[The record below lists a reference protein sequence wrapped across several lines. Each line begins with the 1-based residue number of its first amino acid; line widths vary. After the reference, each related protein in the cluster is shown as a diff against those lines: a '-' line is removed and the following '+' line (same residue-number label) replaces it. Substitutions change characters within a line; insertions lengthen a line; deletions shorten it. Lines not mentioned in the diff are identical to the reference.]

1 MRRKALLLI
10 FLLTMLI
17 AVACDVP
24 AQDSAYLA
32 MDPQQGWTYP
42 VKFSL
47 ESPSGEENSLF
58 LCVQLKYEKDC
69 EEAYEALPV
78 AVHMKNA
85 RNIIN
90 SDTVLVDFNSI
101 VGKSRRIDQG
111 YISFEK
117 VIRTSSQIKEFKQG
131 SRKLSVTLSP
141 VKNAD
146 GTYAPLNSK
155 VSALCLGF
163 RKL

>member
-1 MRRKALLLI
+1 MRRKVLLLI
-10 FLLTMLI
+10 FFFTMLMT
-17 AVACDVP
+17 VACSTAP
-24 AQDSAYLA
+24 DSAYLA

-47 ESPSGEENSLF
+47 ESPSGDENALF
-58 LCVQLKYEKDC
+58 LCVQFTYEKDY
-69 EEAYEALPV
+69 ARTNAPLQV

-141 VKNAD
+141 VKNSD

>member
-1 MRRKALLLI
+1 MRRKVLLLI
-10 FLLTMLI
+10 FFFTMLMT
-17 AVACDVP
+17 VACSTAP
-24 AQDSAYLA
+24 DSAYLA

-47 ESPSGEENSLF
+47 ESPSGDENALF
-58 LCVQLKYEKDC
+58 LCVQFTYEKDY
-69 EEAYEALPV
+69 ARTNAPLQV

>member
-1 MRRKALLLI
+1 MRRKVLLLI
-10 FLLTMLI
+10 FFFTMLMT
-17 AVACDVP
+17 VACSTAP
-24 AQDSAYLA
+24 DSAYLA

-47 ESPSGEENSLF
+47 ESPSGDENALF
-58 LCVQLKYEKDC
+58 LCVQFPYEKDY
-69 EEAYEALPV
+69 AQANASLPV
-78 AVHMKNA
+78 AVHIKNA
-85 RNIIN
+85 WNIIN

-101 VGKSRRIDQG
+101 VGKSRRIDHG
-111 YISFEK
+111 YISLEK
-117 VIRTSSQIKEFKQG
+117 IIRTSSQINGVKQG
-131 SRKLSVTLSP
+131 SRTLSVTLSP

>member
-1 MRRKALLLI
+1 MRRMSLLLK

-17 AVACDVP
+17 AYACSAP
-24 AQDSAYLA
+24 AQDSAYLV

-47 ESPSGEENSLF
+47 ESPSGYDNALF
-58 LCVQLKYEKDC
+58 LCVQFKYEKDFGK
-69 EEAYEALPV
+69 EYEVLPL
-78 AVHMKNA
+78 AVHIKNA

-101 VGKSRRIDQG
+101 VGQSRRIDHG

-117 VIRTSSQIKEFKQG
+117 IIRTSARVNELKQG
-131 SRKLSVTLSP
+131 SGNLSVTLSP
-141 VKNAD
+141 VRNAD
-146 GTYAPLNSK
+146 GEYDALNSK

>member
-1 MRRKALLLI
+1 MLI
-10 FLLTMLI
+10 FFFTMLI
-17 AVACDVP
+17 AVACSAP

-47 ESPSGEENSLF
+47 ESPSGDENALF
-58 LCVQLKYEKDC
+58 LCVQFTYEK
-69 EEAYEALPV
+69 EYAQANAPLPV
-78 AVHMKNA
+78 AVHIKNA
-85 RNIIN
+85 RNIID
-90 SDTVLVDFNSI
+90 SDTVFVDFNSI
-101 VGKSRRIDQG
+101 VGKSRRIDHG

-117 VIRTSSQIKEFKQG
+117 VIRTSAGINELKQG
-131 SRKLSVTLSP
+131 SKSLSVTLSP

-146 GTYAPLNSK
+146 GEYDALNSK

>member
-10 FLLTMLI
+10 FFFTMLMT
-17 AVACDVP
+17 VACSTAP
-24 AQDSAYLA
+24 DSAYLA

-47 ESPSGEENSLF
+47 DSPSGDENALF
-58 LCVQLKYEKDC
+58 LCVQFTYEKDY
-69 EEAYEALPV
+69 ARTNAPLQV

>member
-10 FLLTMLI
+10 FFFTMLMT
-17 AVACDVP
+17 VACSTV
-24 AQDSAYLA
+24 QDSAFLA

-47 ESPSGEENSLF
+47 ESPSGDENALF
-58 LCVQLKYEKDC
+58 LCVQFTYEKDY
-69 EEAYEALPV
+69 ARTNAPLQV

-141 VKNAD
+141 VKNSD

>member
-10 FLLTMLI
+10 YLFTMLMT
-17 AVACDVP
+17 VACSTV
-24 AQDSAYLA
+24 QDSAYLA
-32 MDPQQGWTYP
+32 MDPEQGWTYP

-47 ESPSGEENSLF
+47 ESPSGDENALF
-58 LCVQLKYEKDC
+58 LCVQFTYEKDY
-69 EEAYEALPV
+69 ARTNAPLQV

-90 SDTVLVDFNSI
+90 SDTVFVDFNSI

>member
-10 FLLTMLI
+10 FFFTMLMT
-17 AVACDVP
+17 VACSTAP
-24 AQDSAYLA
+24 DSAYLA

-47 ESPSGEENSLF
+47 ESPSGDENALF
-58 LCVQLKYEKDC
+58 LCVQFTYEKDY
-69 EEAYEALPV
+69 ARTNAPLQV

-163 RKL
+163 RNL

>member
-10 FLLTMLI
+10 FFFTMLMT
-17 AVACDVP
+17 VACSTAP
-24 AQDSAYLA
+24 DSAYLA

-47 ESPSGEENSLF
+47 DSPSGDENALF
-58 LCVQLKYEKDC
+58 LCVQFTYEKDY
-69 EEAYEALPV
+69 ARTNAPLQV

-141 VKNAD
+141 VKNSD

>member
-1 MRRKALLLI
+1 MLI
-10 FLLTMLI
+10 FFFTMLMT
-17 AVACDVP
+17 VACSTV
-24 AQDSAYLA
+24 QDSAFLA

-47 ESPSGEENSLF
+47 ESPSGDENALF
-58 LCVQLKYEKDC
+58 LCVQFTYEKDY
-69 EEAYEALPV
+69 ARTNAPLQV

>member
-1 MRRKALLLI
+1 MLI
-10 FLLTMLI
+10 FFFTMLMT
-17 AVACDVP
+17 VACSTAP
-24 AQDSAYLA
+24 DSAYLA

-47 ESPSGEENSLF
+47 DSPSGDENALF
-58 LCVQLKYEKDC
+58 LCVQFTYEKDY
-69 EEAYEALPV
+69 ARTNAPLQV